1 MLHIK
6 LEKATPGRSPR
17 KRRTLLQQLQGRV
30 YRLPAHLTSE
40 DDWQRDVPNVKLS
53 RAFAV
58 VLGIHV
64 VAIGGFMAFELFRHK
79 DADAEAAATAATVRP
94 SATTPAAREPL
105 SSAARTPVASTTR
118 GAEPALN
125 DPANDGLRTYVVG
138 PGESLGAI
146 AAKFDVDE
154 HLLAQ
159 KNGIGR
165 ERPFETGMK
174 LVIPNQQITARRPED
189 LERLLDQNE
198 KANQAPENP
207 IPVARAEPAEKP
219 ATSPPVQRATVPAT
233 SKSSPATATADEKPV
248 RRAEP
253 VAESTRIKPN
263 KDPKRAS
270 GQPARLAASQASR
283 LSSASAG
290 TAVKRTTGAG
300 GDRPAAASKPRGSRT
315 HVVVEGD
322 TAFRIARTYKV
333 GVDDLIKANGFKP
346 EKLRPGMRLVI
357 PASSN

>member
-1 MLHIK
+1 MLNIK
-6 LEKATPGRSPR
+6 LEKATPGRPPR
-17 KRRTLLQQLQGRV
+17 RRKSLLQQLQGRV
-30 YRLPAHLTSE
+30 YRLPAHLTNE

-79 DADAEAAATAATVRP
+79 DAETDSGANSATARPAASTTAGESLPATVR
-94 SATTPAAREPL
+94 TPA
-105 SSAARTPVASTTR
+105 SSAPR

-138 PGESLGAI
+138 PGETLGAI
-146 AAKFDVDE
+146 AARFDVDE
-154 HLLAQ
+154 RLLAQ

-174 LVIPNQQITARRPED
+174 LVIPNQQITARRPGD
-189 LERLLDQNE
+189 LDQLLERNE
-198 KANQAPENP
+198 KDGAASENP
-207 IPVARAEPAEKP
+207 VPVARAEPAGNPGSDKVAARAGAIEEP
-219 ATSPPVQRATVPAT
+219 ASTAAAPVE
-233 SKSSPATATADEKPV
+233 DKPV

-253 VAESTRIKPN
+253 LTESTRMKPN

-270 GQPARLAASQASR
+270 APPAKVAASQASR
-283 LSSASAG
+283 LSTATAS
-290 TAVKRTTGAG
+290 TPVKRAGTTGADG
-300 GDRPAAASKPRGSRT
+300 STAASKPAARGRRT
-315 HVVVEGD
+315 HIVVEGD

-333 GVDDLIKANGFKP
+333 DVDDLIKVNSVKP